1 MEEDPTTRRGV
12 DCSDRE
18 QVIVWLRKGAK
29 QSEENGD
36 PGPPPAAVQPPCRL
50 AKTTFLFF
58 FPVIIE
64 SVSVVSRQLGE
75 LFDVARIRKEAPFPS
90 CGSIG
95 KTSSRRPLFRTVGAA
110 PLNSSFLTG
119 HDSHVMEFI
128 SE

>member
-1 MEEDPTTRRGV
+1 VRRTEIRGLLLQLSNLHV
-12 DCSDRE
+12 
-18 QVIVWLRKGAK
+18 VWQK
-29 QSEENGD
+29 
-36 PGPPPAAVQPPCRL
+36 RL
-50 AKTTFLFF
+50 FSFF
-58 FPVIIE
+58 SVIIE

>member
-1 MEEDPTTRRGV
+1 VRRKEIRGLLLQLSNLHV
-12 DCSDRE
+12 
-18 QVIVWLRKGAK
+18 VWQK
-29 QSEENGD
+29 
-36 PGPPPAAVQPPCRL
+36 RL
-50 AKTTFLFF
+50 FSFF